1 MKPICTIHQI
11 QVGFGNRI
19 LIRDFSTQIFPGEVV
34 ALIGRNG
41 MGKTTLL
48 KTIAGLYEPLS
59 GSVTIGEKNM
69 HSTPASERAMLASL
83 VVTVRNALP
92 KLTVSELVQLGRYAH
107 QGRWSFGRADDETV
121 ALEAMQSLGIS
132 DKAQQSIQTLSDGEL
147 QKAMIARA
155 LVQKAPLMIL
165 DEPTA
170 FLDFVAKEELLQT
183 LVELAQREKIAL
195 LFSTHDLALADKYA
209 SRQIHILADHIALK

>member
-1 MKPICTIHQI
+1 MKPICTIQQI
-11 QVGFGNRI
+11 QVGFGNRT

-48 KTIAGLYEPLS
+48 KTIAGLLEPQS
-59 GSVTIGEKNM
+59 GSVLIGEKNM
-69 HSTPASERAMLASL
+69 HRTPAAERAMLASL

-92 KLTVSELVQLGRYAH
+92 NLNVSELVQLGRFAH
-107 QGRWSFGRADDETV
+107 QGKWSFAQSDDEVV
-121 ALEAMQSLGIS
+121 AMEAMNSLGIS

-155 LVQKAPLMIL
+155 LAQKAPLMIL

-183 LVELAQREKIAL
+183 LVELARREKIAL
-195 LFSTHDLALADKYA
+195 LFSTHDLELAGKYA
-209 SRQIHILADHIALK
+209 TRQIHILADGVELR